1 MLRFKAILTR
11 VVKEIIRD
19 KRTLSLMMIAPM
31 LILSLMYF
39 VFNTNNEQNL
49 IIGLDHSVPSKVVDA
64 MPTKDI
70 DYKHYQTGEAQK
82 HIKNDDLD
90 AYIQYTNNK
99 LKVTFKNEDP
109 TKTKQVKMIVKQ
121 SLVGEKMHLLKDNMQ
136 EMQQALQKQS
146 EQIQSKL
153 PPQVKNQ
160 LMKNMK
166 KPAITK
172 PTQYEIENEYM
183 YGDANG
189 TFFDKIFPV
198 LIGFFVFFFVFLI
211 SGIALLRERTT
222 GTLNRLIAT
231 PIKRSEIVFGYL
243 VGFGIF
249 AIIQTLIIVTFAML
263 VLDLHIEGN
272 VIWVFVTN
280 ILLALVALS
289 MGIFVSTFANSEF
302 QMIQFIPI
310 VVIPQVFFS
319 GIIPIEQLASWV
331 RTLSM
336 IFPLT
341 YGGKALT
348 AVMIR
353 GEGFDEIWMQ
363 LLILIGF
370 MTFFTVLNI
379 IGLKRYR
386 KV

>member
-1 MLRFKAILTR
+1 MLRFNAMLKR

-19 KRTLSLMMIAPM
+19 KRTLALMMIAPM

-39 VFNTNNEQNL
+39 VFNSNNSQSL
-49 IIGLDHSVPSKVVDA
+49 KIGIDHSIPSNIVEV

-70 DYKHYQTGEAQK
+70 DYHHYKQGTAK
-82 HIKNDDLD
+82 SHIKNDELD
-90 AYIQYTNNK
+90 AYIQYADQK
-99 LKVTFKNEDP
+99 IKVTYKNEDP
-109 TKTKQVKMIVKQ
+109 TKTAQVKMIVKQ
-121 SLVGEKMHLLKDNMQ
+121 SLVGEKMQLLKDNMQ
-136 EMQQALQKQS
+136 VMQQALQKQS

-172 PTQYEIENEYM
+172 PAQYEIENEYM

-211 SGIALLRERTT
+211 SGISLLRERTT

-249 AIIQTLIIVTFAML
+249 AIIQTLIIVTFAMF

-353 GEGFDEIWMQ
+353 GEGFDGIWMQ

>member
-19 KRTLSLMMIAPM
+19 KRTLALMMIAPM

-70 DYKHYQTGEAQK
+70 DYKHYQSGAAQK

-90 AYIQYTNNK
+90 AYIQFTNDK
-99 LKVTFKNEDP
+99 LKVTYKNEDP

>member
-1 MLRFKAILTR
+1 MLRFNAMLKR

-19 KRTLSLMMIAPM
+19 KRTLALMMIAPM

-49 IIGLDHSVPSKVVDA
+49 IIGLDHSVPSKVIDA

-90 AYIQYTNNK
+90 AYIQYADQK
-99 LKVTFKNEDP
+99 IKVTYKNEDP
-109 TKTKQVKMIVKQ
+109 TKTAQVKMIVKQ
-121 SLVGEKMHLLKDNMQ
+121 SLVGEKMQLLKDNMQ
-136 EMQQALQKQS
+136 VMQQALQKQS

-172 PTQYEIENEYM
+172 PAQYEIENEYM

-249 AIIQTLIIVTFAML
+249 AIIQTLIIVTFAMF

-353 GEGFDEIWMQ
+353 GEGFDGIWMQ